1 MSKTAIIAKW
11 KPLLEKEGMPEI
23 ATMKR
28 KDIVARLMEN
38 QYEDIKSND
47 GAAYTDQTVI
57 DSMVDVQGR
66 KAQLAEAKKM
76 LNEAQAAALAE
87 GRELTGEEMETMLTE
102 ANIVGDH
109 GYDAVKIASGE
120 ASGNITNVGP
130 AVMGLARRAISNL
143 IAFDI
148 CGVQP
153 MTSSAGQV
161 FTLRAIYGTDAL
173 DAQAREAFHPQYAPD
188 SSFSGRGATA
198 PLIPAFDK
206 DGTYAIG
213 DLARFQLDEEVDAY
227 SNSGTKVVQFV
238 TAYTAGTA
246 ADAKTAGYLKL
257 IHDKIAV
264 EIGEGM
270 ATSMAELQENFN
282 GSSNNPWP
290 EMSFRIDKQV
300 VEAKARQL
308 KAQYSIELA
317 QDLRNVHGLDADS
330 ELSSILANE
339 IMLEINREM
348 ILWINATAQI
358 GKTGWTNQHGG
369 QAGVFNFADPND
381 VRGARWQGESA
392 KALVTQIDK
401 EAAEIGRQ
409 TGRGN
414 GNFVI
419 CSRNVAVM
427 LGSTDQL
434 VSPAAAGTTKLNTDT
449 SVSQFAGVLAGKYR
463 VFIDQYAVEDYFTV
477 GFKGSSELDAGL
489 YYCPYIPLSP
499 LRGVD
504 PKSFATILG
513 FKTRYGV
520 KLHPFAD
527 GSKNKG
533 FSKITSGMPGA
544 AIFGKN
550 SFYRRVRVLGA

>member
-1 MSKTAIIAKW
+1 MSKANLIAKW
-11 KPLLEKEGMPEI
+11 KPLLEKEGAPEI
-23 ATMKR
+23 ASLKR

-38 QYEDIKSND
+38 QLVDISTNE
-47 GAAYTDQTVI
+47 GGIYTDRSVV
-57 DSMVDVQGR
+57 DSMIDVAGR
-66 KAQLAEAKKM
+66 TARIAEAKALLDEAKSNAEANGET
-76 LNEAQAAALAE
+76 LNESQMQE
-87 GRELTGEEMETMLTE
+87 VLTE

-120 ASGNITNVGP
+120 ASGNITTVGP
-130 AVMGLARRAISNL
+130 AVMGLARRAIANL

-153 MTSSAGQV
+153 MVSSTGQV
-161 FTLRAIYGTDAL
+161 FTLRAIYGDDAL
-173 DAQAREAFHPQYAPD
+173 DAQAREAFHPMYGPD
-188 SSFSGRGATA
+188 ASFSGRGATK

-206 DGTYAIG
+206 DTAYSVG
-213 DLARFQLDEEVDAY
+213 DLARFQLDEEVDNY
-227 SNSGTKVVQFV
+227 SASGTKIVQFIA
-238 TAYTAGTA
+238 AYVAGTA
-246 ADAKTAGYLKL
+246 TDVKTAGYQKVIGDRL
-257 IHDKIAV
+257 AV

-270 ATSMAELQENFN
+270 ATSLAELQENFN
-282 GSSNNPWP
+282 GSSDNPWN

-358 GKTGWTNQHGG
+358 GKTGWTNKHGG
-369 QAGVFNFADPND
+369 ATGVFNFGDPND
-381 VRGARWQGESA
+381 VRGARWAGESA
-392 KALVTQIDK
+392 KSMVTQIDK

-419 CSRNVAVM
+419 CSRNVAVI
-427 LGSTDQL
+427 LGSSEQL
-434 VSPAAAGTTKLNTDT
+434 ISPANAGTTTMNTDT
-449 SVSQFAGVLAGKYR
+449 SVSVFAGVLAGKYR
-463 VFIDQYAVEDYFTV
+463 VYIDQYAVEDYFTV
-477 GFKGSSELDAGL
+477 GYKGSSEMDAGI
-489 YYCPYIPLSP
+489 YYCPYVPLTP
-499 LRGVD
+499 LRGTD
-504 PKSFATILG
+504 PKSFQTILG

-527 GSKNKG
+527 GAKNRG
-533 FSKITSGMPGA
+533 FDKIKSGMPSA

-550 SFYRRVRVLGA
+550 SFFRRVRVLGA

>member
-1 MSKTAIIAKW
+1 MSKSTILNKW
-11 KPLLEKEGMPEI
+11 KPLLEKEGAPEI
-23 ATMKR
+23 ASMKR

-38 QYEDIKSND
+38 QFNDIKSND
-47 GAAYTDQTVI
+47 GGVYTDQSVI
-57 DSMVDVQGR
+57 DSMIDVAGR
-66 KAQLAEAKKM
+66 KAQLEEAKA
-76 LNEAQAAALAE
+76 LINEAKQQALSE
-87 GRELTGEEMETMLTE
+87 GKELSDTELQTVLTE

-120 ASGNITNVGP
+120 ASGNITTVGP
-130 AVMGLARRAISNL
+130 AVMGLARRAIANL

-153 MTSSAGQV
+153 MVNSTGQV
-161 FTLRAIYGTDAL
+161 FTLRAIYGDDAL
-173 DAQAREAFHPQYAPD
+173 DAQAREAFHPMYGPD
-188 SSFSGRGATA
+188 ASFSGRGATK

-206 DGTYAIG
+206 ATTYSVG
-213 DLARFQLDEEVDAY
+213 DLARFQLDEEVDNY
-227 SNSGTKVVQFV
+227 SGSGTKVVQFIQ
-238 TAYTAGTA
+238 AYTADTA
-246 ADAKTAGYLKL
+246 PDAKTAGYKKL
-257 IHDKIAV
+257 INDKLAV

-282 GSSNNPWP
+282 GSTDNPWN

-339 IMLEINREM
+339 IMLEINREL

-358 GKTGWTNQHGG
+358 GKSGWTNQHGG
-369 QAGVFNFADPND
+369 ATGVFNFGDPND

-414 GNFVI
+414 GNFLV
-419 CSRNVAVM
+419 CSRNVAVI
-427 LGSTDQL
+427 LGSSDQL
-434 VSPAAAGTTKLNTDT
+434 VSPAAAGTTTMNTDT
-449 SVSQFAGVLAGKYR
+449 SVSVFAGVLANKYR
-463 VFIDQYAVEDYFTV
+463 VYIDQYAVEDYFTV
-477 GFKGSSELDAGL
+477 GYKGSSEMDAGL
-489 YYCPYIPLSP
+489 YYCPYVPLTP
-499 LRGVD
+499 LRGTD
-504 PKSFATILG
+504 PKSFQTILG
-513 FKTRYGV
+513 FKTRYGL

-527 GSKNKG
+527 GAKNKG
-533 FSKITSGMPGA
+533 FEKIKSGMPGA